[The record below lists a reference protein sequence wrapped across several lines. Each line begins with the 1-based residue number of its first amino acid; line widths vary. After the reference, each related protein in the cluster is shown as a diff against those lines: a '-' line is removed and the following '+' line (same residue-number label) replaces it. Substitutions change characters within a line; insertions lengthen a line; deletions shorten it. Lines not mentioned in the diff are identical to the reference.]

1 LLIVATL
8 VVNEVHLAVLVRF
21 CVLPSLYVPV
31 AANCCVPPNEIDG
44 YAGVTAI
51 DISTG
56 GLIVRLVDPIIAPS
70 VAVTLVV
77 PRPALVASP
86 WVPAVL
92 LIVATPERV
101 DPQVTEVVK
110 FAEWPS
116 VNVPV
121 AVNC

>member
-1 LLIVATL
+1 
-8 VVNEVHLAVLVRF
+8 
-21 CVLPSLYVPV
+21 
-31 AANCCVPPNEIDG
+31 
-44 YAGVTAI
+44 
-51 DISTG
+51 
-56 GLIVRLVDPIIAPS
+56 
-70 VAVTLVV
+70 V